1 MIVLTLWDPDDY
13 EFDGIINGVTLV
25 EAAETGVLDKEDYDP
40 EKLATSYQWIVA
52 YSGAASLLR
61 T

>member
-1 MIVLTLWDPDDY
+1 
-13 EFDGIINGVTLV
+13 LV